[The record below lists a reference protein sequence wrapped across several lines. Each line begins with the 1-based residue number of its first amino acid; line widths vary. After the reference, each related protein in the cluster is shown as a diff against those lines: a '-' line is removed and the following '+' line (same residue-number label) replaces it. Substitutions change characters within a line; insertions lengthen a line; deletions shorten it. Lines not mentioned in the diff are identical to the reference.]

1 MYHGTSATPPNFV
14 FSGEEGFNMNF
25 SSGGMWGIAVYFAK
39 NSSYSNGYSYA
50 VPGTGERQMFQAT
63 VIVGKAAVL

>member
-1 MYHGTSATPPNFV
+1 
-14 FSGEEGFNMNF
+14 MNF

-39 NSSYSNGYSYA
+39 NSSYSNAYSYA